1 MAGTFY
7 HLLPR
12 TRVADQFTG
21 IKALRWLLLLLFD
34 NMCPAVRPH
43 VAAKDFIA
51 QFFFFILPT
60 SEIFYWKQFSI
71 RWDHTSVRG

>member
-43 VAAKDFIA
+43 VGAKDFIA
-51 QFFFFILPT
+51 QFFLYPT
-60 SEIFYWKQFSI
+60 NLRDFLLEAVFN
-71 RWDHTSVRG
+71 